1 MQVYLVGGAVRDE
14 LLGLPVGERDWVV
27 VGATPQQMEQLGYRA
42 VGREFPV
49 FLHPQT
55 HEEHALA
62 RLERKTAPGYRGFV
76 TEFSP
81 EVTLEQDLQRRDLTI
96 NAMARVAT
104 PAGGADG
111 AGDLIDP
118 YGGRA
123 DLERRQLRHV
133 SPAFA
138 EDPVRVLR
146 VARFAARFAS
156 LGFEV
161 AAETRAMMQ
170 AMAANGEVGALVP
183 ERVWRE
189 MERAMGEPTPE
200 AFLDTLDGC
209 GALPIVLPELRWESE
224 DRDALRA
231 AARLTNDASV
241 RFAALVAGSG
251 LSEIESLCK
260 RLRTPA
266 RFSELALL
274 CARLRQRLAGAS
286 TLDAADLLDLL
297 DEADALRRPERFERL
312 LLSAAARGAAV
323 PPTVNNTMN
332 SAGPFDRLRAAAAA
346 AAAVTLDPA
355 RMREL
360 AGPEIAA
367 ALRAA
372 RIERL
377 AAS

>member
-1 MQVYLVGGAVRDE
+1 MQVYLVGGAVRDQ
-14 LLGLPVGERDWVV
+14 LLGLNVGERDWVV

-42 VGREFPV
+42 VGKEFPV
-49 FLHPQT
+49 FLHPQS
-55 HEEHALA
+55 HEEYALA

-81 EVTLEQDLQRRDLTI
+81 EVTLEQDLLRRDLTI
-96 NAMARVAT
+96 NAMARAQA
-104 PAGGADG
+104 PGGNAGA
-111 AGDLIDP
+111 LIDP

-133 SPAFA
+133 STAFA

-161 AAETRAMMQ
+161 AAETRALMQ

-189 MERAMGEPTPE
+189 MERALVERTPE
-200 AFLDTLDGC
+200 AFLDTLADC
-209 GALPIVLPELRWESE
+209 GALPIVLPELRWEGE
-224 DRDALRA
+224 DREALRA
-231 AARLTNDASV
+231 AARASTDASV

-251 LSEIESLCK
+251 LAEIESLCQ
-260 RLRTPA
+260 RLRAPA

-274 CARLRQRLAGAS
+274 CARLRQRLARAPA
-286 TLDAADLLDLL
+286 LDPTDLLDLL
-297 DEADALRRPERFERL
+297 EEADALRRPERFERL
-312 LLSAAARGAAV
+312 LLSSAARAPEA
-323 PPTVNNTMN
+323 
-332 SAGPFDRLRAAAAA
+332 SFDRLRSA
-346 AAAVTLDPA
+346 AAAVAGVTLPPE
-355 RMREL
+355 RMRAL
-360 AGPEIAA
+360 AGAEIAA

-377 AAS
+377 GAI

>member
-14 LLGLPVGERDWVV
+14 LLGLPVVERDWVV

-55 HEEHALA
+55 HEEYALA

-96 NAMARVAT
+96 NAMARAVS
-104 PAGGADG
+104 PAGSIGE
-111 AGDLIDP
+111 LIDP

-123 DLERRQLRHV
+123 DLDRRQLRHV

-156 LGFEV
+156 LGFGV
-161 AAETRAMMQ
+161 AAETRALMQ

-189 MERAMGEPTPE
+189 LERAMSERAPE
-200 AFLDTLDGC
+200 AFIDTLESC
-209 GALPIVLPELRWESE
+209 NALAIVLPELRWEGE
-224 DRDALRA
+224 DREALRA
-231 AARLTNDASV
+231 AASLASDGSV

-251 LSEIESLCK
+251 LSEIESLCQ
-260 RLRTPA
+260 RLRVPA

-274 CARLRQRLAGAS
+274 CARLRQHVAGAS
-286 TLDAADLLDLL
+286 AIDAADLLDLL
-297 DEADALRRPERFERL
+297 NEADALRRPERFERL
-312 LLSAAARGAAV
+312 LLSAAAREAAL
-323 PPTVNNTMN
+323 PPTATGTA
-332 SAGPFDRLRAAAAA
+332 SPFDRLRAALAT
-346 AAAVTLDPA
+346 AAAVTLDPG
-355 RMREL
+355 RMRAL

-372 RIERL
+372 RIEAL
-377 AAS
+377 AAI

>member
-14 LLGLPVGERDWVV
+14 LLGLQVSERDWVV

-55 HEEHALA
+55 HEEYALA
-62 RLERKTAPGYRGFV
+62 RLERKTAPGYRGFA

-96 NAMARVAT
+96 NAMARAA

-111 AGDLIDP
+111 AGVVIDP
-118 YGGRA
+118 YGGRQ
-123 DLERRQLRHV
+123 DLERRRLRHV

-156 LGFEV
+156 LGFEL
-161 AAETRAMMQ
+161 APETRALMQ
-170 AMAANGEVGALVP
+170 AMAANGEIGALVP

-189 MERAMGEPTPE
+189 MERAMDERTPE
-200 AFLDTLDGC
+200 AFLDTLADC
-209 GALPIVLPELRWESE
+209 GALPIVLPELRWENE

-231 AARLTNDASV
+231 AAHLTVDDSV

-251 LSEIESLCK
+251 IEDIESLCK
-260 RLRTPA
+260 RLRAPA

-274 CARLRQRLAGAS
+274 CARLRQRLAAAS
-286 TLDAADLLDLL
+286 ALKGADLLDLL
-297 DEADALRRPERFERL
+297 DEADALRRPERFDRL
-312 LLSAAARGAAV
+312 LLSAAARGPAV
-323 PPTVNNTMN
+323 PRTGAHTAN
-332 SAGPFDRLRAAAAA
+332 PFDRLRSALAT
-346 AAAVTLDPA
+346 AAAVTLTPE
-355 RMREL
+355 RMRAL

-372 RIERL
+372 RIDAL
-377 AAS
+377 AAI

>member
-14 LLGLPVGERDWVV
+14 LLELPVGERDWVV

-55 HEEHALA
+55 QEEYALA

-96 NAMARVAT
+96 NAMARTQA
-104 PAGGADG
+104 PAGGAENSVVV
-111 AGDLIDP
+111 IDP

-123 DLERRQLRHV
+123 DLDRRLLRHV

-170 AMAANGEVGALVP
+170 AMAANGEIGALVP

-189 MERAMGEPTPE
+189 MERAMGERTPE
-200 AFLDTLDGC
+200 AFVDTLYDC
-209 GALPIVLPELRWESE
+209 GALAIVLPELRWDSE

-231 AARLTNDASV
+231 AARLTDDGSV
-241 RFAALVAGSG
+241 RFATLVAGSG

-260 RLRTPA
+260 RLRAPA

-312 LLSAAARGAAV
+312 LLSAAARAPAV
-323 PPTVNNTMN
+323 PQTVPHTA
-332 SAGPFDRLRAAAAA
+332 SPFDRLRSAAAAA
-346 AAAVTLDPA
+346 TAVTLAPE
-355 RMREL
+355 RMRAL

-377 AAS
+377 AAI